1 MNKRTLK
8 RVGVTTL
15 VMLSL
20 LSIPLTPWIFVGE
33 LVCALAYMV
42 WQLTDSID

>member
-1 MNKRTLK
+1 MDKRTLK

-20 LSIPLTPWIFVGE
+20 LSITLTPWIFIGE
-33 LVCALAYMV
+33 LIGVLAYMV
-42 WQLTDSID
+42 WQLTDTID

>member
-8 RVGVTTL
+8 RVGVTSL

-20 LSIPLTPWIFVGE
+20 LTIPLTPWIFVGE
-33 LVCALAYMV
+33 LVVALAYMV
-42 WQLTDSID
+42 WQITDTID

>member
-33 LVCALAYMV
+33 LLVIAAYMT
-42 WQLTDSID
+42 WHLTDSID

>member
-33 LVCALAYMV
+33 LLVIAAYMV
-42 WQLTDSID
+42 WQLTDTID